1 MRINTHTRATLTAV
15 ALVVSSLV
23 ATMPVA
29 EALVVSDGDANESAA
44 TSSSSCELYALQPV
58 VDGNTVI
65 GRGGRQGCT
74 SIRTVTVVLRQD
86 IAWAPDR
93 TLDTA
98 QKRGDNVHL
107 TVSHMCEGHT
117 GGMRVFVETRNGT
130 GGKVQSPRTT
140 FDC

>member
-1 MRINTHTRATLTAV
+1 MRINPHPRATLAAA
-15 ALVVSSLV
+15 ALVVSSLL

-29 EALVVSDGDANESAA
+29 GAIVVSDADESAT

-74 SIRTVTVVLRQD
+74 SVRTVTVLLRQD
-86 IAWAPDR
+86 IAWWPDR

-98 QKRGDNVHL
+98 QKTGDNVHL

-117 GGMRVFVETRNGT
+117 GAMRVFVETRNGT
-130 GGKVQSPRTT
+130 GGKVQSARTN
-140 FDC
+140 FYC

>member
-1 MRINTHTRATLTAV
+1 MT
-15 ALVVSSLV
+15 
-23 ATMPVA
+23 
-29 EALVVSDGDANESAA
+29 ANESEA
-44 TSSSSCELYALQPV
+44 TSSSLCELYALQPV

-98 QKRGDNVHL
+98 QN
-107 TVSHMCEGHT
+107 EA
-117 GGMRVFVETRNGT
+117 
-130 GGKVQSPRTT
+130 TT
-140 FDC
+140 ST